1 MYQNALRLLSV
12 LEGLYVIY
20 MFCFFKTTHSFEIG
34 RWDWKEISTSL
45 KSNTKSKS
53 IFSSLIDLI
62 YHPTT
67 ASNIPESQICLFGKY
82 ASIAILIYFILR
94 HCIDSLKQYNIYII
108 LLIFICCFSNYNAVI
123 YMIPIILIELY
134 LYFTKQDFK

>member
-20 MFCFFKTTHSFEIG
+20 MFCFFKTTKTLELG

-94 HCIDSLKQYNIYII
+94 HCIDSLKRYNIYII
-108 LLIFICCFSNYNAVI
+108 LLIFICCFSNYNAVV